1 MQRPPANKERREVS
15 LHLASQQ
22 DRHYALSQEPGLV
35 NGGLSWSS
43 QQRGADAQHFPRQVP
58 GAGMQALDHPRE
70 RKPSGPAGYSL
81 THQERSDIKGLPSS
95 STQNLAH

>member
-1 MQRPPANKERREVS
+1 
-15 LHLASQQ
+15 
-22 DRHYALSQEPGLV
+22 
-35 NGGLSWSS
+35 
-43 QQRGADAQHFPRQVP
+43 
-58 GAGMQALDHPRE
+58 MQALDHPRE